1 MRTSATDIST
11 SSSSA
16 KPAPE
21 KLDRYLDF
29 HFFTTTCES
38 LSSQTPAFS
47 IESRLGVGRLKDTP
61 NGCIQQGVK
70 LGIGLLG
77 RQPLD
82 QRPRRTKNALDSR
95 PNGRRVSQGRFR
107 VVGCGAFRLDFDG
120 GLGGEAAETALFLP
134 IMRQVFAQLG
144 R

>member
-1 MRTSATDIST
+1 MKGPNHTKLVGST
-11 SSSSA
+11 RRSFCR
-16 KPAPE
+16 PAETGRLCAP
-21 KLDRYLDF
+21 RPTWVRAF
-29 HFFTTTCES
+29 AGTTTCES

-82 QRPRRTKNALDSR
+82 QRPRKARHDA
-95 PNGRRVSQGRFR
+95 
-107 VVGCGAFRLDFDG
+107 VVPAQAVVAFFPCI
-120 GLGGEAAETALFLP
+120 TA
-134 IMRQVFAQLG
+134 RQ
-144 R
+144 RNH